1 MRLCLRP
8 SVPHVEPSTPPCP
21 ELPSHPELPS
31 PEGAGAA
38 ALTRSHRRSRGR
50 GETEP
55 KPNQTIST
63 QLETTSVKDT
73 RDTERSEL
81 SLQDFTCSGCT
92 LTAGQRGNA
101 CASLCAR
108 ACVCVYL
115 YSIYER
121 KKPIKGRVRA
131 LKLSLLLY
139 VLRSLFSN
147 NQYQFTS

>member
-8 SVPHVEPSTPPCP
+8 SVPQVEPSTPPCP

-73 RDTERSEL
+73 RDTDTEHWKVGALTPGLHLQWLYTYRRTAWERVCEPLRARVCLCL
-81 SLQDFTCSGCT
+81 SL
-92 LTAGQRGNA
+92 
-101 CASLCAR
+101 
-108 ACVCVYL
+108 
-115 YSIYER
+115 
-121 KKPIKGRVRA
+121 
-131 LKLSLLLY
+131 
-139 VLRSLFSN
+139 
-147 NQYQFTS
+147 